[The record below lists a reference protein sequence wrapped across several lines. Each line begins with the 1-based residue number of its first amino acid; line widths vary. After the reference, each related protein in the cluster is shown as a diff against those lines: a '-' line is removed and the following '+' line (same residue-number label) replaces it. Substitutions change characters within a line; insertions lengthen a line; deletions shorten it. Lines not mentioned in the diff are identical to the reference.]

1 MILPLKDTSN
11 KIELHYFFSDESHS
25 MNALVRNKCEHN
37 LLGILKEIST
47 VLNARLKVESEAYS
61 EGGLKEKWVLLSNS
75 EFLRSFAAAVFHYV
89 LPLEVDIE
97 KTVSE
102 ENKEDTKLRIDKLR
116 RELRDYERDSDSKVD
131 LNNVAALFRNNLK
144 IIKLKSNFYRQLSA
158 CEKVTKFAVQRVNS
172 IGEYTGKPNTII
184 RKRFDTYM
192 LMVDTLKPETDEA
205 AVIEI
210 ISPVLKTGSYKW
222 KGIYV
227 QTGKII
233 NFYMKD
239 EAFKNEV
246 ISQSIPFKNG
256 TRIECTLEST
266 RKMNEFGTEVVTGYS
281 VMVVTKKLDDQ
292 AVMEMP
298 QVRTVRKKKEPE
310 LKQLD
315 LFGGLFN

>member
-1 MILPLKDTSN
+1 MSIPYKETAN
-11 KIELHYFFSDESHS
+11 RIELHYFFSDESHS
-25 MNALVRNKCEHN
+25 MNALIRNKCEHN
-37 LLGILKEIST
+37 ILGIFKEIST
-47 VLNARLKVESEAYS
+47 VLNAKLKIETEAYS
-61 EGGLKEKWVLLSNS
+61 EGGLKERYLLLSNN
-75 EFLRSFAAAVFHYV
+75 EFQRSFATAIFHYV

-102 ENKEDTKLRIDKLR
+102 ENKEDTKQRVEKLR
-116 RELRDYERDSDSKVD
+116 RELREYERDNLYKLDMD
-131 LNNVAALFRNNLK
+131 NVAALFRNNLK
-144 IIKLKSNFYRQLSA
+144 IIKLKSNFYRQISG
-158 CEKVTKFAVQRVNS
+158 CEKVTKFAVQRIS
-172 IGEYTGKPNTII
+172 PTGDYLGKTNTIN

-192 LMVDTLKPETDEA
+192 LIADTLKPETDET

-227 QTGKII
+227 QSGKII

-246 ISQSIPFKNG
+246 ISQSMPFKNG
-256 TRIECTLEST
+256 TRIECVLEST

-281 VMVVTKKLDDQ
+281 VMVVNRKLDGE
-292 AVMEMP
+292 AVVEMSK
-298 QVRTVRKKKEPE
+298 VRTVKKKKEPE

-315 LFGGLFN
+315 LFGSLF

>member
-1 MILPLKDTSN
+1 MSIPFKETGT
-11 KIELHYFFSDESHS
+11 KVELHYFFSDESHS
-25 MNALVRNKCEHN
+25 MNALIRNKCEHN
-37 LLGILKEIST
+37 LLGVLKEIST
-47 VLNARLKVESEAYS
+47 VLNARLQVETEAHN
-61 EGGLKEKWVLLSNS
+61 EGGLKERFVLLGKS
-75 EFLRSFAAAVFHYV
+75 EFLRSFATAVFHYV

-102 ENKEDTKLRIDKLR
+102 ENKEDTKERIDRLR
-116 RELRDYERDSDSKVD
+116 RELRDHERDADVKVD
-131 LNNVAALFRNNLK
+131 MENVATIFRNNLK
-144 IIKLKSNFYRQLSA
+144 IIKLKSNYYRQLSG
-158 CEKVTKFAVQRVNS
+158 CEKVTKFAVQRVNAA
-172 IGEYTGKPNTII
+172 GEYLGKANAIN

-192 LMVDTLKPETDEA
+192 LIADTLKPETDEK

-239 EAFKNEV
+239 DDFKNEV

-256 TRIECTLEST
+256 TRIECTLEIT
-266 RKMNEFGTEVVTGYS
+266 RRMNEFGTEVVTGYS
-281 VMVVTKKLDDQ
+281 VQVVTRKLDDE

-298 QVRTVRKKKEPE
+298 QVRTVKKKKEPE

-315 LFGGLFN
+315 LFGSLFG

>member
-1 MILPLKDTSN
+1 MSISFKEVAN

-47 VLNARLKVESEAYS
+47 VLSARLKVETEAYT
-61 EGGLKEKWVLLSNS
+61 EGGLKERFVLLSNS
-75 EFLRSFAAAVFHYV
+75 EFLRGFAASVFQYV

-102 ENKEDTKLRIDKLR
+102 ENKEDTKERIEKLR
-116 RELRDYERDSDSKVD
+116 KELKEYERDND
-131 LNNVAALFRNNLK
+131 LKIDAENVETLFRNNLK
-144 IIKLKSNFYRQLSA
+144 IIKLKSNFYRQLSS
-158 CEKVTKFAVQRVNS
+158 CEKVTKFAVQRVNAD
-172 IGEYTGKPNTII
+172 GEYCGKSYTIN

-192 LMVDTLKPETDEA
+192 LIADTLKPETDEA

-233 NFYMKD
+233 SFYMKD
-239 EAFKNEV
+239 EGFKNEV

-281 VMVVTKKLDDQ
+281 VLVVTKKLDDEV
-292 AVMEMP
+292 VMEMP
-298 QVRTVRKKKEPE
+298 KVRTAPKKKETE

-315 LFGGLFN
+315 LFGTLF

>member
-1 MILPLKDTSN
+1 MSISFKEAAN

-37 LLGILKEIST
+37 LLGILKEISM
-47 VLNARLKVESEAYS
+47 VLNARLKVESEAYT
-61 EGGLKEKWVLLSNS
+61 EGGLKERFVLLSNS
-75 EFLRSFAAAVFHYV
+75 EFLRSFTASLFHYV

-102 ENKEDTKLRIDKLR
+102 ENKEDTKQRIEKLR
-116 RELRDYERDSDSKVD
+116 KELKEYERDND
-131 LNNVAALFRNNLK
+131 LKIDIENVETLFRNNLK
-144 IIKLKSNFYRQLSA
+144 IIKLKSNFYRQLSS
-158 CEKVTKFAVQRVNS
+158 CEKVTKFAVQRVNAD
-172 IGEYTGKPNTII
+172 GEYSGKANTIN

-192 LMVDTLKPETDEA
+192 LIADTLKPETDEA

-281 VMVVTKKLDDQ
+281 VLVVTKKLDDEV
-292 AVMEMP
+292 AMEMP
-298 QVRTVRKKKEPE
+298 KVRTTPKKKEAE

-315 LFGGLFN
+315 LFGSLF

>member
-1 MILPLKDTSN
+1 MSIPFKETAG

-25 MNALVRNKCEHN
+25 MNALIRNKCEHN
-37 LLGILKEIST
+37 LLGIFKEIST
-47 VLNARLKVESEAYS
+47 VLNARQKVETEAYT
-61 EGGLKEKWVLLSNS
+61 EGGLKERFVLLGNS
-75 EFLRSFAAAVFHYV
+75 AFMSSFVTTVFHFV

-102 ENKEDTKLRIDKLR
+102 ENKEETKERIEKLRK
-116 RELRDYERDSDSKVD
+116 ELKEHERDSEFKIDME
-131 LNNVAALFRNNLK
+131 NVATLFRNNLK
-144 IIKLKSNFYRQLSA
+144 IIKLKSNFYRQLSG
-158 CEKVTKFAVQRVNS
+158 CEKVTKFAIQRVNEA
-172 IGEYTGKPNTII
+172 GEYVGKVNTIN

-192 LMVDTLKPETDEA
+192 LIADTLKPETDEA

-210 ISPVLKTGSYKW
+210 ISPVLKNGSYKW
-222 KGIYV
+222 KGIYM

-239 EAFKNEV
+239 EAFKNDV

-281 VMVVTKKLDDQ
+281 VMVVSKKLDDQ
-292 AVMEMP
+292 VVMEMP
-298 QVRTVRKKKEPE
+298 QPRNIRKKKEPE

-315 LFGGLFN
+315 LFGSLFQ

>member
-1 MILPLKDTSN
+1 MSISFKEIGT

-47 VLNARLKVESEAYS
+47 VINARLKVETEAYT
-61 EGGLKEKWVLLSNS
+61 EGGLKERFVLLSNS
-75 EFLRSFAAAVFHYV
+75 ELLCSFAASVFHYA

-102 ENKEDTKLRIDKLR
+102 ENKEDTKQRIEKLR
-116 RELRDYERDSDSKVD
+116 KELKEYERDNDLKVD
-131 LNNVAALFRNNLK
+131 TENVETLFRNNLK
-144 IIKLKSNFYRQLSA
+144 IIKLKSNFYRQLNS
-158 CEKVTKFAVQRVNS
+158 CEKVTKFAVQRVNTE
-172 IGEYTGKPNTII
+172 GEYSGKANTIN

-192 LMVDTLKPETDEA
+192 LIADTLKPETDEA

-281 VMVVTKKLDDQ
+281 VIVVTKKLDDE

-298 QVRTVRKKKEPE
+298 KVRTTPKKKEAE

-315 LFGGLFN
+315 LFGTLFQ

>member
-1 MILPLKDTSN
+1 MSISFKETAG

-25 MNALVRNKCEHN
+25 MNALIRNKCEHN

-47 VLNARLKVESEAYS
+47 VLNARQKIETEAYT
-61 EGGLKEKWVLLSNS
+61 EGGLKERFVLLGNS
-75 EFLRSFAAAVFHYV
+75 EFLRSFATAVFHYV

-102 ENKEDTKLRIDKLR
+102 ENKEDTKQRIEKLR
-116 RELRDYERDSDSKVD
+116 KELKDHERDNDSKID
-131 LNNVAALFRNNLK
+131 LENVATLFRNNLK
-144 IIKLKSNFYRQLSA
+144 IIKLKSNFYRQLSG
-158 CEKVTKFAVQRVNS
+158 CEKVTKFAVQRVNPA
-172 IGEYTGKPNTII
+172 GEYVGKANTIN

-192 LMVDTLKPETDEA
+192 LIADTLKPETDEA

-222 KGIYV
+222 KGIYL

-292 AVMEMP
+292 VVMEMP
-298 QVRTVRKKKEPE
+298 QPRTVRKKKEPE

-315 LFGGLFN
+315 LFGSLFQ

>member
-1 MILPLKDTSN
+1 MSIPFKETAN
-11 KIELHYFFSDESHS
+11 RIELHYFFSDESLS
-25 MNALVRNKCEHN
+25 MNALIRNKCEHN

-47 VLNARLKVESEAYS
+47 VLNAWLKVETEAHGV
-61 EGGLKEKWVLLSNS
+61 GGLKERFVLFSSN
-75 EFLRSFAAAVFHYV
+75 EFLRSFATAVFHYV

-97 KTVSE
+97 KTVGE
-102 ENKEDTKLRIDKLR
+102 ENKEDTKQRIDKLR
-116 RELRDYERDSDSKVD
+116 RELRDYERDNDTKID
-131 LNNVAALFRNNLK
+131 MDNVATVFRNNLK
-144 IIKLKSNFYRQLSA
+144 IIKLKSNYYRQLSG
-158 CEKVTKFAVQRVNS
+158 CEKVTKFAVQRVNAE
-172 IGEYTGKPNTII
+172 GEYLGKPNTIN

-192 LMVDTLKPETDEA
+192 LIADTLKPETDEK

-246 ISQSIPFKNG
+246 ISQGIPFKNG

-281 VMVVTKKLDDQ
+281 VQVVTKKLDDET
-292 AVMEMP
+292 VMEMP
-298 QVRTVRKKKEPE
+298 QVRTVKKKKEPE

-315 LFGGLFN
+315 LFGSLF